1 MSVGFEP
8 QAKAGLAEEIVRK
21 MRDAMGAENL
31 DALLPMSPDN
41 LAYTAG
47 TVPPSLRTV
56 RLRLAACV
64 IPYEGETEAVVVA
77 LEGPLMA
84 TQSRMAKTT
93 TYREF
98 AENAVEK
105 VASSLK
111 QRGLDGGRIGIEATY
126 LPVAFHSTLQ
136 NCLPGAELVPADEL
150 LSEIR
155 SLKSAREIEM
165 IRDIGTAA
173 QRIAEEC
180 AARIQSGA
188 TEQDLGGLIAEE
200 YAAAGGD
207 ELTMLV
213 VGSGERSAHPNAPP
227 TDRVMVSGEIVR
239 LDIIG
244 TKHNYYSDV
253 ARTAVVGEPSREQ
266 QEIYDLLMRV
276 HEQSLEALRPGV
288 QTSDVYRIYKESMER
303 AGLPP
308 YHFVGHGLGVT
319 LHEEPF
325 INEFKSVQIRE
336 NMVLC
341 IEPLTMLEDRFGM
354 QIEDEVVITSD
365 GYEPITRA
373 GAMLQIDG

>member
-1 MSVGFEP
+1 MASET
-8 QAKAGLAEEIVRK
+8 QARAGLAEEIVRK
-21 MRDAMGAENL
+21 MRDAMQAGRI
-31 DALLPMSPDN
+31 DALVPMSPDN

-47 TVPPSLRTV
+47 TVPPSLKTV
-56 RLRLAACV
+56 RLRLAACI
-64 IPYEGETEAVVVA
+64 IPQEGDTEAVVVG

-84 TQSRMAKTT
+84 TQSRMGMTT

-98 AENAVEK
+98 AENAVDK
-105 VASSLK
+105 VAASLV
-111 QRGLDGGRIGIEATY
+111 QRGLDAGRIGIEETY
-126 LPVAFHSTLQ
+126 LPVAFYRALEDS
-136 NCLPGAELVPADEL
+136 LPEADLVAADGL

-155 SLKSAREIEM
+155 SLKSGREIEL

-173 QRIAEEC
+173 QRIAEDC
-180 AARIQSGA
+180 AARVATGA
-188 TEQDLGGLIAEE
+188 TEQDLGSLIAED

-227 TDRVMVSGEIVR
+227 TEKVMAPGEIVR
-239 LDIIG
+239 LDVIG
-244 TKHNYYSDV
+244 TKKNYYSDV
-253 ARTAVVGEPSREQ
+253 ARTAVVGEPTSEQ
-266 QEIYDLLMRV
+266 QKIYDLLMQV

-288 QTSDVYRIYKESMER
+288 QTSDVYRIYKNAMER

-325 INEFKSVQIRE
+325 INEFKSVQIQE

-341 IEPLTMLEDRFGM
+341 IEPLTMLEGRFGM
-354 QIEDEVVITSD
+354 QIEDEVIITSD

-373 GAMLQIDG
+373 GAMLRIDG

>member
-1 MSVGFEP
+1 MGPENP
-8 QAKAGLAEEIVRK
+8 APAELAEEVVRK
-21 MRDAMGAENL
+21 MRDAMQAEGL
-31 DALLPMSPDN
+31 DALIPMSPDN
-41 LAYTAG
+41 IAYTAG
-47 TVPPSLRTV
+47 TVPPSLKTV
-56 RLRLAACV
+56 RLRLAACL
-64 IPYEGETEAVVVA
+64 IPMEGDTEAVVVG
-77 LEGPLMA
+77 LEGPLMT
-84 TQSRMAKTT
+84 TQSRMTRTT

-98 AENAVEK
+98 AETAIGK
-105 VASSLK
+105 VAHSLK
-111 QRGLDGGRIGIEATY
+111 QRGLDRGRIGIEETY
-126 LPVAFHSTLQ
+126 LPVAFHRALVDL
-136 NCLPGAELVPADEL
+136 LPGADLVAVDDL

-155 SLKSAREIEM
+155 SLKSGREIEL

-173 QRIAEEC
+173 QRIAEDC
-180 AARIQSGA
+180 VARVSAGA
-188 TEQDLGGLIAEE
+188 TEHDLGGLIAED

-227 TDRVMVSGEIVR
+227 TDKVMTSGEIVR

-244 TKHNYYSDV
+244 TKQNYYSDV
-253 ARTAVVGEPSREQ
+253 ARTAVVGEPTSEQ
-266 QEIYDLLMRV
+266 EKIYDLLLSV

-288 QTSDVYRIYKESMER
+288 QTSEVYRIYKDAMEN

-325 INEFKSVQIRE
+325 INEFKSVKIQE

-341 IEPLTMLEDRFGM
+341 IEPLTMLEGRFGM
-354 QIEDEVVITSD
+354 QIEDEVIITSD

-373 GAMLQIDG
+373 GPLLHIEG

>member
-1 MSVGFEP
+1 MGFEP

>member
-1 MSVGFEP
+1 MGFERTKAEL
-8 QAKAGLAEEIVRK
+8 AKEIIRK
-21 MRDAMGAENL
+21 MRDAMGAKSL
-31 DALLPMSPDN
+31 DALIPMSPDN

-47 TVPPSLRTV
+47 AVPPSLKTV
-56 RLRLAACV
+56 RLRLAACL
-64 IPYEGETEAVVVA
+64 IPLEGETEAVVVA

-84 TQSRMAKTT
+84 TQSRMSKTT

-98 AENAVEK
+98 AESAIGK
-105 VASSLK
+105 VANSL
-111 QRGLDGGRIGIEATY
+111 QGRGLDEGRIGIEETY
-126 LPVAFHSTLQ
+126 LPVAFHRVLQ
-136 NCLPGAELVPADEL
+136 DSLPRAELVPADDL

-155 SLKSAREIEM
+155 SLKSAREIEL
-165 IRDIGTAA
+165 IRDIGSAA
-173 QRIAEEC
+173 ERIAESC
-180 AARIQSGA
+180 AARVQAGA
-188 TEQDLGGLIAEE
+188 TEQDLGDMISEE

-227 TDRVMVSGEIVR
+227 TDRVIKAGEIVR

-253 ARTAVVGEPSREQ
+253 ARTAVVGEPTREQ
-266 QEIYDLLMRV
+266 QKIYDLLLRV

-288 QTSDVYRIYKESMER
+288 QTSDVYRIYEETMAK

-325 INEFKSVQIRE
+325 INELKSVQIRE
-336 NMVLC
+336 SMVLC

-373 GAMLQIDG
+373 GAMLHIEG

>member
-1 MSVGFEP
+1 
-8 QAKAGLAEEIVRK
+8 
-21 MRDAMGAENL
+21 MRDAMQAEGL
-31 DALLPMSPDN
+31 DALIPMSPDN
-41 LAYTAG
+41 IAYTAG
-47 TVPPSLRTV
+47 TVPPSLKTV
-56 RLRLAACV
+56 RLRLAACL
-64 IPYEGETEAVVVA
+64 IPMEGDTEAVVVG

-84 TQSRMAKTT
+84 TQSRMTRTT

-98 AENAVEK
+98 AETAIGK
-105 VASSLK
+105 VAHSLE
-111 QRGLDGGRIGIEATY
+111 QRGLDRGRIGIEETY
-126 LPVAFHSTLQ
+126 LPVAFHRALEDL
-136 NCLPGAELVPADEL
+136 LPGADLVAVDEL

-155 SLKSAREIEM
+155 SLKSGREIEL

-173 QRIAEEC
+173 QRIAEDC
-180 AARIQSGA
+180 AARVSAGA
-188 TEQDLGGLIAEE
+188 TEQDLGSLIAED

-227 TDRVMVSGEIVR
+227 TDKVMTSGEIVR

-244 TKHNYYSDV
+244 TKQNYYSDV
-253 ARTAVVGEPSREQ
+253 ARTAVVGEPTPEQ
-266 QEIYDLLMRV
+266 ARIYDLLMRV

-288 QTSDVYRIYKESMER
+288 QTSEVYRIYKDAMEK

-325 INEFKSVQIRE
+325 INEFKSVKIQE

-341 IEPLTMLEDRFGM
+341 IEPLTMLEGRFGM
-354 QIEDEVVITSD
+354 QIEDEVIITSD
-365 GYEPITRA
+365 GYDPITRA
-373 GAMLQIDG
+373 GPILQIDG

>member
-1 MSVGFEP
+1 MGSES
-8 QAKAGLAEEIVRK
+8 QAADQLAQEIVSKLRG
-21 MRDAMGAENL
+21 AMGAEGL

-47 TVPPSLRTV
+47 AVPPSLKTV
-56 RLRLAACV
+56 RLRLAACL
-64 IPYEGETEAVVVA
+64 IPREGETEAVVVA

-98 AENAVEK
+98 AENAVGK

-111 QRGLDGGRIGIEATY
+111 QRGLDGGRIGIEETY
-126 LPVAFHSTLQ
+126 LPVAFYRALQ
-136 NCLPGAELVPADEL
+136 DSLPRAELFPADEL
-150 LSEIR
+150 LSEVR
-155 SLKSAREIEM
+155 SLKSPREIEL
-165 IRDIGTAA
+165 IRDIGSAA
-173 QRIAEEC
+173 QRIAESC
-180 AARIQSGA
+180 TARVQAGA
-188 TEQDLGGLIAEE
+188 TEQDLGGMITEE

-227 TDRVMVSGEIVR
+227 TDRVMAAGDIVR

-253 ARTAVVGEPSREQ
+253 ARTAVVGEPTREQ
-266 QEIYDLLMRV
+266 QEIYDLLLRV

-288 QTSDVYRIYKESMER
+288 QTSDVYRIYRESMER

-325 INEFKSVQIRE
+325 INEFKSVAVKE

-373 GAMLQIDG
+373 GAMLQIEG

>member
-1 MSVGFEP
+1 MGSES
-8 QAKAGLAEEIVRK
+8 QAADQLAQEIVSKLRG
-21 MRDAMGAENL
+21 AMGAEGL

-47 TVPPSLRTV
+47 AVPPSLKTV
-56 RLRLAACV
+56 RLRLAACL
-64 IPYEGETEAVVVA
+64 IPREGETEAVVVA

-98 AENAVEK
+98 AENAVGK

-111 QRGLDGGRIGIEATY
+111 QRGLDGGRIGIEETY
-126 LPVAFHSTLQ
+126 LPVAFYRALQ
-136 NCLPGAELVPADEL
+136 DSLPRAELFPADEL
-150 LSEIR
+150 LSEVR
-155 SLKSAREIEM
+155 SLKSPHEIEL
-165 IRDIGTAA
+165 IRDIGSAA
-173 QRIAEEC
+173 QRIAESC
-180 AARIQSGA
+180 TARVQAGA
-188 TEQDLGGLIAEE
+188 TEQDLGGMITEE

-227 TDRVMVSGEIVR
+227 TDRVMAAGDIVR

-253 ARTAVVGEPSREQ
+253 ARTAVVGEPTREQ
-266 QEIYDLLMRV
+266 QEIYDLLLRV

-288 QTSDVYRIYKESMER
+288 QTSDVYRIYRESMER

-325 INEFKSVQIRE
+325 INEFKSVAVKE

-373 GAMLQIDG
+373 GAMLQIEG

>member
-1 MSVGFEP
+1 MGFDA
-8 QAKAGLAEEIVRK
+8 QTKADLTEEIVRK
-21 MRDAMGAENL
+21 MRDAMESERL

-47 TVPPSLRTV
+47 TVPPSLKTV
-56 RLRLAACV
+56 RLRLAACL
-64 IPYEGETEAVVVA
+64 IPREGETEAVVVA

-98 AENAVEK
+98 AENAVGK
-105 VASSLK
+105 VAGSLK
-111 QRGLDGGRIGIEATY
+111 QRGLDGGRIGIEETY
-126 LPVAFHSTLQ
+126 LPVAFHRALQ
-136 NCLPGAELVPADEL
+136 DSLPEAELVPSDEL

-155 SLKSAREIEM
+155 SLKSAREIEL

-173 QRIAEEC
+173 QRIAENC
-180 AARIQSGA
+180 VGRVHAGA
-188 TEQDLGGLIAEE
+188 TEQDLGGMISEE

-227 TDRVMVSGEIVR
+227 TDKVMAPGEIVR

-244 TKHNYYSDV
+244 TKQNYYSDV
-253 ARTAVVGEPSREQ
+253 ARTAVVGEPSPEQ
-266 QEIYDLLMRV
+266 HRIYDLLMRV
-276 HEQSLEALRPGV
+276 HEQSLEAVRPGV
-288 QTSDVYRIYKESMER
+288 QTSVVYRIYKEAMEK

-325 INEFKSVQIRE
+325 INEFKSVQIQK

-341 IEPLTMLEDRFGM
+341 IEPLTMLEGRFGM
-354 QIEDEVVITSD
+354 QIEDEVIITSD

-373 GAMLQIDG
+373 GALLQIEG

>member
-1 MSVGFEP
+1 MGSAP
-8 QAKAGLAEEIVRK
+8 QAKGDLAKEIVRK
-21 MRDAMGAENL
+21 MRDAMAAERL

-47 TVPPSLRTV
+47 TVPPSLKTV
-56 RLRLAACV
+56 RLRLAACL
-64 IPYEGETEAVVVA
+64 IPQEGETEAVVVA

-98 AENAVEK
+98 AENAVGK

-111 QRGLDGGRIGIEATY
+111 QRGLDRGRIGVEETY
-126 LPVAFHSTLQ
+126 LPVAFHRALQ
-136 NCLPGAELVPADEL
+136 DSLPGAELVPADEL
-150 LSEIR
+150 LSETR
-155 SLKSAREIEM
+155 SLKSPREIEL

-173 QRIAEEC
+173 QRIAESC
-180 AARIQSGA
+180 AARVQTGA
-188 TEQDLGGLIAEE
+188 TEQDLGGMIAEE

-227 TDRVMVSGEIVR
+227 TDRVIASGDIVR

-253 ARTAVVGEPSREQ
+253 ARTAVVGEPTREQ
-266 QEIYDLLMRV
+266 QEIYDLLLRV

-288 QTSDVYRIYKESMER
+288 QTSDVYQIYRDSMER

-325 INEFKSVQIRE
+325 INEFKSVQIQE

-373 GAMLQIDG
+373 GAMLQIES

>member
-1 MSVGFEP
+1 MGSES
-8 QAKAGLAEEIVRK
+8 QAADQLAQEIVSKLRG
-21 MRDAMGAENL
+21 AMGAEGL

-47 TVPPSLRTV
+47 AVPPSLKTV
-56 RLRLAACV
+56 RLRLAACL
-64 IPYEGETEAVVVA
+64 IPREGETEAVVVA

-98 AENAVEK
+98 AENAVGK

-111 QRGLDGGRIGIEATY
+111 QRGLDGGRIGIEETY
-126 LPVAFHSTLQ
+126 LPVAFYRALQ
-136 NCLPGAELVPADEL
+136 DSLPRAELFPADEL
-150 LSEIR
+150 LSEVR
-155 SLKSAREIEM
+155 SLKSPHEIEL
-165 IRDIGTAA
+165 IRDIGSAA
-173 QRIAEEC
+173 QRIAESC
-180 AARIQSGA
+180 TARVQAGA
-188 TEQDLGGLIAEE
+188 TEQDLGGMITEE

-227 TDRVMVSGEIVR
+227 TDRVMAAGDIVR

-253 ARTAVVGEPSREQ
+253 ARTAVVGEPTREQ
-266 QEIYDLLMRV
+266 QEIYDLLLRV

-288 QTSDVYRIYKESMER
+288 QTSDVYRIYRESMER

-325 INEFKSVQIRE
+325 INEFKSVAVKE

-373 GAMLQIDG
+373 GAMLQMES